1 METRLHTERRAG
13 NFFGFSTIELLST
26 VAVIGILSSI
36 MITVMSNVKDESA
49 DVIANEVKETVNLGV
64 KKFSQI
70 GYTIKTA
77 SDHNSA
83 ADETAI
89 LGLLQTRDI
98 TLPGSP
104 FVRPDW
110 NPVASSSED
119 DYRIDRGE
127 LPTLGKMVSDQI
139 NGEISVEDAEKG
151 TTTGCVA
158 LSGRTVYIED
168 FETDPDYAWKTEALA
183 AGFRSSLGVPLIKDG
198 VTVGVISL
206 THSEIAASYA
216 TAEN

>member
-119 DYRIDRGE
+119 DYRI
-127 LPTLGKMVSDQI
+127 QW
-139 NGEISVEDAEKG
+139 A
-151 TTTGCVA
+151 
-158 LSGRTVYIED
+158 GRTFELLKPGTAGHGLRVD
-168 FETDPDYAWKTEALA
+168 FEAQDY
-183 AGFRSSLGVPLIKDG
+183 
-198 VTVGVISL
+198 
-206 THSEIAASYA
+206 
-216 TAEN
+216 N